1 MALID
6 DMYVPAINWRQ
17 GEYQALLRLTDLA
30 KGRILPL
37 ITIPK
42 IEYDFDDGMPKHT
55 VQEHVEKFPTRY
67 KQKWKSRP
75 AWIDVHQSLHA
86 GTMTGGTSVCEFV
99 FDELRKFGAK
109 AIPVAAIDYAP
120 GVLAVVAGVVAT
132 DKLGVCVR
140 ARLDHIML
148 NEIVSMLVLKMLD
161 VLRLAGDEVVHANH
175 LMPLRKQKVGQV
187 RPKKARGAGNKNLHG
202 VFSFRCSVFSE
213 AAWPLYN

>member
-1 MALID
+1 MRILSALMKSSSQGVSVRNGTTISCSITLSDKIRFVNNSRRSKMALID

-120 GVLAVVAGVVAT
+120 GV
-132 DKLGVCVR
+132 
-140 ARLDHIML
+140 
-148 NEIVSMLVLKMLD
+148 
-161 VLRLAGDEVVHANH
+161 
-175 LMPLRKQKVGQV
+175 
-187 RPKKARGAGNKNLHG
+187 
-202 VFSFRCSVFSE
+202 
-213 AAWPLYN
+213 